1 MSLKFTIALV
11 AVIAYAS
18 PALTGGSNNRD
29 TSKSA
34 QYCVPQYDNS
44 DGPRVY
50 CSPSC
55 SRSTRYP
62 GPRFKANGSC
72 PVRERVR

>member
-18 PALTGGSNNRD
+18 PALTGDSNNRD

-50 CSPSC
+50 C
-55 SRSTRYP
+55 
-62 GPRFKANGSC
+62 
-72 PVRERVR
+72 

>member
-1 MSLKFTIALV
+1 MAPGADLTVQMEFGLPNTRRKTMSLKFAIALV

-18 PALTGGSNNRD
+18 PALTGGRNNCD

-34 QYCVPQYDNS
+34 QYCDPQLENS

-50 CSPSC
+50 C
-55 SRSTRYP
+55 
-62 GPRFKANGSC
+62 
-72 PVRERVR
+72 

>member
-1 MSLKFTIALV
+1 MSLKFPIALV

-18 PALTGGSNNRD
+18 PALTGGSNSHD
-29 TSKSA
+29 ASKST

-50 CSPSC
+50 C
-55 SRSTRYP
+55 
-62 GPRFKANGSC
+62 
-72 PVRERVR
+72 